1 MKVLLIAF
9 SPNHAWPRV
18 QRIST
23 FRDQA
28 VQLAHPVDF
37 LALADPKKQR
47 QAFKATLDADFI
59 LSA

>member
-1 MKVLLIAF
+1 MRRR
-9 SPNHAWPRV
+9 P

-23 FRDQA
+23 FSGQT
-28 VQLAHPVDF
+28 VQLTHPGRF

>member
-1 MKVLLIAF
+1 MRG
-9 SPNHAWPRV
+9 RV
-18 QRIST
+18 HSE
-23 FRDQA
+23 FRPSEA
-28 VQLAHPVDF
+28 KLCGRASCRF